1 MERINQLVTKAF
13 LATLDR
19 FREPKFTLLRPFGGR
34 IQDVYMW
41 RCVKLHL
48 RSIHLSAAAV
58 NLKSSV
64 VSRRERDRVPSLF
77 KSSKTMAIL
86 NASRVVISDCT
97 PQRGV
102 ERLNFTFKIGRGI
115 LTYSSGTSC

>member
-1 MERINQLVTKAF
+1 MVTKAF

-77 KSSKTMAIL
+77 KSSKTMA
-86 NASRVVISDCT
+86 SRVVISDCT

-102 ERLNFTFKIGRGI
+102 ERLNITFKIGRGI